1 MPMPRYSLPLSLIA
15 LLSVIGVSAAALA
28 QPTSTVES
36 ITIRSTPSAGSFLI
50 ATNPGATHAGTAPIA
65 APLYIAP
72 GDSPTLRIVAA
83 AFAGDVHQVTGAAP
97 KILASL
103 SGAQNPIIL
112 GTIGHSPIIDRLIRE
127 GRLSAAAGIAGRWE
141 SAVVTIV
148 HNPAPGVHTALVIA
162 GSDRRGAAF
171 ALFSL
176 SKAMGVSPWTWW
188 ADVPVQHRA
197 AIYAPAGVYVQP
209 SPSVRYR
216 GIFLNDEDWGL
227 RPWAAKTMDPRLHN
241 IGPHT
246 YVRIFQLLLRLHA
259 NLLWPAMHPGTL
271 AFNAVPENAK
281 LADEWGIVMSSS
293 HSEALLRNNVGEWN
307 EKTDGPWN
315 YQTNS
320 AAMDRYW
327 KQRLKTNGRYENI
340 YTVGLRGVHDTGLEA
355 TGTPEVKARL
365 VEKVMDDQRQM
376 LRQYVSPNLDNIP
389 QVIWLYKESLGLYT
403 VGMQVPKDVTLGWTD
418 DNYGYIRQLPDA
430 SEQTRPGGSAMYYHV
445 SYWGYPHDYL
455 WLCSTP
461 PALIREELTKAW
473 DHGVRRMWIL
483 NVGDLKPAESDID
496 YFLRLAW
503 NEPKTAAI
511 TQHVF
516 LETWNAE
523 QFPSRFAPRIAAMM
537 DDYYRLN
544 FIRKPEFMGFNGYDD
559 GVNRTRFNPL
569 AWGDQNRDRLAAWE
583 KLSAQARSLGAELP
597 PTFQNAYFEL
607 VGYPIQAAAA
617 QNAKFLWTD
626 RGYLDAFQHNAS
638 GVQSSFRQAAAAYK
652 EIQALTAQYNSLD
665 GGKWDGMMSAA
676 PRERHVFE
684 LSAAATEAP
693 IPVPLP
699 TYWGAGNPSL
709 ISRHASSVT
718 GTGTLF
724 DEVDGAV
731 SINAAHDTASHSS
744 LGSRWTRLPELGI
757 SAGGSIVFGAP
768 GRLASAPTPVSP
780 ASPWLQYTFSTRT
793 AAPAT
798 LALHLLPTFPIDS
811 QHKLRYAVSID
822 GDAPAEMDASGLGVW
837 KETGAPIWAMDVL
850 RNSAVQ
856 ELPLGNLKPGRHT
869 LRLYYI
875 DPGIVFEHLVVTF
888 AGSPPA
894 YEVPPENAIR
904 R

>member
-1 MPMPRYSLPLSLIA
+1 MPMSRYRLPLCLIA
-15 LLSVIGVSAAALA
+15 VLCVPAAALA
-28 QPTSTVES
+28 QAYSAVQS
-36 ITIRSTPSAGSFLI
+36 ITLRATPASNSFLI
-50 ATNPGATHAGTAPIA
+50 ANRASAAPI
-65 APLYIAP
+65 YIAP
-72 GDSPTLRIVAA
+72 GDSQTLRTVAA
-83 AFAGDVHQVTGAAP
+83 AFAADVQQVTGAQP
-97 KILASL
+97 KLVASL
-103 SGAQNPIIL
+103 NNTQDPIIL
-112 GTIGHSPIIDRLIRE
+112 GTIGHSPIIDQLIRE
-127 GRLSAAAGIAGRWE
+127 GRLHAAAGITGKWE

-148 HNPAPGVHTALVIA
+148 HNPAPGLHGALVIA

-176 SKAMGVSPWTWW
+176 SKAMGVSPWAWW

-197 AIYAPAGVYVQP
+197 AVYAPCGVYVQQP
-209 SPSVRYR
+209 PSVRYR

-227 RPWAAKTMDPRLHN
+227 RPWAARKMDPQLHN

-246 YVRIFQLLLRLHA
+246 YARIFELLLRLHA

-320 AAMDRYW
+320 AEMDRYW
-327 KQRLKTNGRYENI
+327 KERLKTNGRYENI

-365 VEKVMDDQRQM
+365 VEKVMADQRQM
-376 LRQYVSPNLDNIP
+376 LRQYVGPNLDTIP

-403 VGMQVPKDVTLGWTD
+403 AGMQVPQDVTLGWTD
-418 DNYGYIRQLPDA
+418 DNFGYIRELPDA
-430 SEQTRPGGSAMYYHV
+430 AEQARPGGSAIYYHV

-461 PALIREELTKAW
+461 PALIREEMTRAW

-496 YFLRLAW
+496 YFLQLAW
-503 NEPKTAAI
+503 NEPKTATI
-511 TQHVF
+511 TQHAF
-516 LETWNAE
+516 LQTWNAR
-523 QFPSRFAPRIAAMM
+523 QFPAQFAPRIAAMM
-537 DDYYRLN
+537 DQYYRLN

-559 GVNRTRFNPL
+559 GINRTHFNPL
-569 AWGDQNRDRLAAWE
+569 AWGDENRERLNEWQQ
-583 KLSAQARSLGAELP
+583 LSAQAHALGAKLP
-597 PTFQNAYFEL
+597 PSYQNAYFEL
-607 VGYPIQAAAA
+607 VSYPIEAAAA
-617 QNAKFLWTD
+617 QNAKFLWAD
-626 RGYLDAFQHNAS
+626 RSYLDAFQHNAS
-638 GVQSSFRQAAAAYK
+638 AVQSSSGQATAAYAQ
-652 EIQALTAQYNSLD
+652 IQSLTAHYNSLD
-665 GGKWDGMMSAA
+665 AGKWDGMMSAA
-676 PRERHVFE
+676 PRERHVFDMPVTA
-684 LSAAATEAP
+684 SQAP
-693 IPVPLP
+693 APTTLP
-699 TYWGAGNPSL
+699 PYWGAGNPSL
-709 ISRHASSVT
+709 ASQHASSVT
-718 GTGTLF
+718 GTVF

-731 SINAAHDTASHSS
+731 SINASHFTSS
-744 LGSRWTRLPELGI
+744 HNSRNGRWTALPEIGI
-757 SAGGSIVFGAP
+757 SPGGSVVFGAP
-768 GRLASAPTPVSP
+768 GREASAATPASN
-780 ASPWLQYTFSTRT
+780 ASPWLQYTFSTST
-793 AAPAT
+793 AGSAT
-798 LALHLLPTFPIDS
+798 LAIHLLPTFPIDS

-822 GDAPAEMDASGLGVW
+822 NGAPTEMEASGLGVW
-837 KETGAPIWAMDVL
+837 KETGAPVWAMDVL
-850 RNSAVQ
+850 RNSAIQQVA
-856 ELPLGNLKPGRHT
+856 LNNLKPGRHT

-894 YEVPPENAIR
+894 YEVPPESTVR